1 MCFSAIQFVQLALP
15 RSRYCWLQLAIRSRG
30 AISLLLAMANLLWHW
45 LADLFLLLGRGTQA
59 LCKEQTFAQIYVRS
73 LFKLAGYHLLHRYPY
88 RPVACS
94 PGPVL
99 FCLACLALS
108 LAAITGNLGCALVH
122 LPGQKVSRIAG

>member
-1 MCFSAIQFVQLALP
+1 
-15 RSRYCWLQLAIRSRG
+15 
-30 AISLLLAMANLLWHW
+30 MANLLLPW
-45 LADLFLLLGRGTQA
+45 LTDLFLLLGRGTQA

-88 RPVACS
+88 RSGACS

-108 LAAITGNLGCALVH
+108 LAAGTGNLGFALGH
-122 LPGQKVSRIAG
+122 LPSQEVSRRACQLRSISETLAIHTKAEQAQGKDSIPLVGTIN